1 MQRAARSIA
10 LRTAWLACAVLVAF
24 GTAGIVTAME
34 NQPGTPPRA
43 ELTWAA
49 DHRIEPGLLAAADD
63 LRRLA
68 ANVDGL
74 SSLGTNALAAVN
86 GGDTG
91 AIQAAIVDGDTLIK
105 TIADQTSALRV
116 SLAALP
122 GVGPGAEGRL
132 GEPVRRQY
140 QTLLGALDA
149 TAGLG
154 DSWDRLTSG
163 SLSAVRLQTTLA
175 EHDAATLAAAKL
187 GTAAKYA
194 EAVAQLDASDAALA
208 SARQQR
214 DIMSAAVDVSVLT
227 QWIDRNAD
235 FDASLRKLYG
245 LLVKSGGKVT
255 TAVKNAITA
264 QEAAKALLPV
274 DTRALIVIM
283 SDIAR
288 GGLNQ
293 AVISIED
300 ARGQLTSAIDAFSQ
314 GGEPGSSGSPDNT
327 AQPGAQGQSP
337 LPGGGGGSSP
347 TSPAAP

>member
-1 MQRAARSIA
+1 VQQAARSIA
-10 LRTAWLACAVLVAF
+10 IRIAWVACAALVAF

-34 NQPGTPPRA
+34 NAPGTPARA

-49 DHRIEPGLLAAADD
+49 DRRIAPGLQAAADD

-91 AIQAAIVDGDTLIK
+91 AIQAAIADGDTLIE
-105 TIADQTSALRV
+105 TIAGQTIALRA
-116 SLAALP
+116 SLASLP
-122 GVGPGAEGRL
+122 GVGPAAEGRL
-132 GEPVRRQY
+132 GELVRSQY
-140 QTLLGALDA
+140 QTLVGALDA
-149 TAGLG
+149 TVGLG
-154 DSWDRLTSG
+154 DSWDRLTAG

-175 EHDAATLAAAKL
+175 DHDAATLAAAKL
-187 GTAAKYA
+187 GTEARYA
-194 EAVAQLDASDAALA
+194 DAITQLDTSDAALTA
-208 SARQQR
+208 ARQQR
-214 DIMSAAVDVSVLT
+214 DIMSGAVDVSVLT

-235 FDASLRKLYG
+235 YDASLRKLYG
-245 LLVKSGGKVT
+245 LLVQSRGKVT
-255 TAVKNAITA
+255 AAVKSAFAA
-264 QEAAKALLPV
+264 QETAKALLPV

-300 ARGQLTSAIDAFSQ
+300 ARGRMTSSIDAFTQ
-314 GGEPGSSGSPDNT
+314 RGGPGASGGPRLP
-327 AQPGAQGQSP
+327 AQPGASGQPSP
-337 LPGGGGGSSP
+337 A
-347 TSPAAP
+347 SPAAP